1 MIIGSERRVGESL
14 SQVTLMTESTH
25 NDIQPNTTARRVWG
39 TPKYRD
45 TVSDKGKYHDTAR
58 KSRPYR
64 DTEKSSLQIYITFLT
79 PVQH

>member
-45 TVSDKGKYHDTAR
+45 TVSDKENIAIPRVKIVNTVIPKNQAS
-58 KSRPYR
+58 KF
-64 DTEKSSLQIYITFLT
+64 T
-79 PVQH
+79 